1 MKRKKEDL
9 IEKRMV
15 YYYQYKYNCFNCGY
29 KVLIPPEQ
37 TSKLCRYCNHLVF
50 KTRKEYDDYYKKQE
64 FKQQMRRVMEKNA
77 SIEGITRI

>member
-1 MKRKKEDL
+1 MKKEWFITININITVL
-9 IEKRMV
+9 IVDIKS
-15 YYYQYKYNCFNCGY
+15 
-29 KVLIPPEQ
+29 LIPPEQ

-50 KTRKEYDDYYKKQE
+50 KTKEEYDDYYKKQE